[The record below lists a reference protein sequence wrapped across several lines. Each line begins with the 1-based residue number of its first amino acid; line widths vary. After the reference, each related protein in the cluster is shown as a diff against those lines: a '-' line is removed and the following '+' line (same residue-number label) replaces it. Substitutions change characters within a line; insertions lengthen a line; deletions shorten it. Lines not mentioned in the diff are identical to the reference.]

1 MRLKRAILVTI
12 LLATVF
18 FALSACFPK
27 DPFAA
32 ATKKFIDL
40 IKNEG
45 EPEDPFVGV
54 CLAEVGVGDVVTS
67 EKADGGQEFQYQL
80 QGLDQAGW
88 LFYLDEAPGAETLV
102 VAWGITALAAREAT
116 LYLRAQG
123 KRVSLFLPNTLLPVP
138 EEYYKIIKG
147 YKKIVIAEENLS
159 GHFRSILF
167 GAQSL
172 GSGPPSVI
180 GVNGIGKMITPEE
193 IVAAVCRD
201 E

>member
-88 LFYLDEAPGAETLV
+88 LFYLDEAPGAFYDHPGRLV
-102 VAWGITALAAREAT
+102 VFSKNG
-116 LYLRAQG
+116 Q
-123 KRVSLFLPNTLLPVP
+123 
-138 EEYYKIIKG
+138 KIFDQK
-147 YKKIVIAEENLS
+147 
-159 GHFRSILF
+159 
-167 GAQSL
+167 
-172 GSGPPSVI
+172 
-180 GVNGIGKMITPEE
+180 
-193 IVAAVCRD
+193 
-201 E
+201 